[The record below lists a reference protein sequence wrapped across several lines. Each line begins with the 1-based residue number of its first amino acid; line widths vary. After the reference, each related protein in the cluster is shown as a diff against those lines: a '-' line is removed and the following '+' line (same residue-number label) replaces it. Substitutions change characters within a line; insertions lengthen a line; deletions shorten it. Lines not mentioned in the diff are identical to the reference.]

1 MLESIDDADWAAL
14 SHAYGPATDVPT
26 LIRALTSRVEDE
38 RRTAVRRLHSTIYHQ
53 GDRFSASPVALK
65 YLCELAC
72 SPNVPD
78 RAWILRLI
86 TNLVAGD
93 CTFRNGMSLCDGERA
108 LFLGRALS
116 DDEAREEAPRCWL
129 ACYRAVLPFLEP
141 LLELCETNDGLRKEA
156 AYLLGCF
163 RTRAADI
170 APRLQHLVGKVSYT
184 DAKAA
189 LLFALHRLDGPTFAA
204 EPALTALLPKLQAS
218 ARLVALMCLANLKR
232 QSSGTQL
239 VKELREGLRDV
250 NEHRDEREAFYA
262 HIPWGEGFA
271 GDLGHVIARL
281 GHEHAR
287 SFLDELA
294 IALAKTVDGVATM
307 GLTQA
312 VLRAGFA
319 APYGHGSL
327 TDRERVSLSALFETD
342 LVWRVINNQYPFTA
356 YGLPTS
362 RGAVGELLGLTD
374 ADRARSRSLYEQALA
389 RCQSGDAEAALPLL
403 RDCLRLCP
411 HRSAVWANLAWALDS
426 ASHFDEAVV
435 AAERGAL
442 IFPANVALWRVQ
454 VHPLFKLSRF
464 ADCIAT
470 ATQGL
475 ALDPR
480 DTYLLYMRACARVRV
495 GLLDAAVTDVSE
507 VVRLDPAQRSDIA
520 EDTDFSLLRSRPE
533 FQALLS

>member
-1 MLESIDDADWAAL
+1 MLDSINDADWAAL
-14 SHAYGPATDVPT
+14 SHAYGPATDVPV
-26 LIRALTSRVEDE
+26 LIRALTSQVEDE
-38 RRTAVRRLHSTIYHQ
+38 RRTAVRKLHSTIYHQ

-72 SPNVPD
+72 SPDVPD
-78 RAWILRLI
+78 RTWILRLI

-93 CTFRNGMSLCDGERA
+93 CTLRNGLSICDGERA

-116 DDEAREEAPRCWL
+116 EDEAREEAPRCWL
-129 ACYRAVLPFLEP
+129 SCYRAVLPFVES

-163 RTRAADI
+163 RTRAAEI
-170 APRLQHLVGKVSYT
+170 APRLQHLVGQVSYT

-189 LLFALHRLDGPTFAA
+189 LLFALHRLDGPGFAA
-204 EPALTALLPKLQAS
+204 EPALMSLLPNLQAS

-232 QSSGTQL
+232 QNCGTQL
-239 VKELREGLRDV
+239 VKELRAGLHDV
-250 NEHRDEREAFYA
+250 NEHRDEREAFYG

-271 GDLGHVIARL
+271 GDLGHVVARL

-287 SFLDELA
+287 SFLDE
-294 IALAKTVDGVATM
+294 IAVALGKTVDGIATM

-312 VLRAGFA
+312 ALRAGFA
-319 APYGHGSL
+319 APYGHGTL
-327 TDRERVSLSALFETD
+327 TDAERASLSALFDTD

-374 ADRARSRSLYEQALA
+374 ADRAHARTVYEQALA
-389 RCQSGDAEAALPLL
+389 QCHAGEAEAALPLL
-403 RDCLRLCP
+403 RDSLRLCP

-426 ASHFDEAVV
+426 LERFDEAVV
-435 AAERGAL
+435 IAERGAA
-442 IFPANVALWRVQ
+442 IFPANVAFWRVQ
-454 VHPLFKLSRF
+454 VHPLFKLARF
-464 ADCIAT
+464 ADCIAA

-480 DTYLLYMRACARVRV
+480 DTYLLYMRACARARV
-495 GLLDAAVTDVSE
+495 GLLDAAITDVSE
-507 VVRLDPAQRSDIA
+507 VVRLDPEQRGDIA
-520 EDTDFSLLRSRPE
+520 GDTDFSSLRSRPE
-533 FQALLS
+533 FQALLC